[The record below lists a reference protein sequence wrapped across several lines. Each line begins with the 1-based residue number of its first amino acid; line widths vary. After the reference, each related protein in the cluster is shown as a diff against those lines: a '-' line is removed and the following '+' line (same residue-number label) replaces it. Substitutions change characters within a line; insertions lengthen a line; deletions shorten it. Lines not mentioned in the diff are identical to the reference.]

1 MADICYNT
9 MQSRIS
15 SLFLLWF
22 SLTPLLNKLSMMKT
36 EYFIKRLICYLLFI
50 ICYSFN
56 VDKHKVILLVLHNVT
71 TRWSQSAL
79 TFSQQWF
86 VSCTQSLWAV
96 LFLVC
101 YRLCCLQHLH
111 DWKQTDCYTFCCS
124 VIELCCFVSLL
135 QTGPLSD
142 KYNVYESF
150 LLVII

>member
-1 MADICYNT
+1 MADIYYNT

-86 VSCTQSLWAV
+86 VSCTQTKSVSSAV
-96 LFLVC
+96 L
-101 YRLCCLQHLH
+101 
-111 DWKQTDCYTFCCS
+111 S
-124 VIELCCFVSLL
+124 VL
-135 QTGPLSD
+135 QTVLPTTPAWLKTDGLL
-142 KYNVYESF
+142 YF
-150 LLVII
+150 LLFCHWTVLFCLSFADRSIKWQI